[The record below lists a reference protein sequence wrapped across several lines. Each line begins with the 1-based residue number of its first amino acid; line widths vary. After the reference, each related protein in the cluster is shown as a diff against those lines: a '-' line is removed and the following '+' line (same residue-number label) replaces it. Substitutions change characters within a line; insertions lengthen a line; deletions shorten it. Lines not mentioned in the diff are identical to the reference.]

1 MGRTRQK
8 TSQASPTTKARP
20 CRRAWLQLKGR
31 LAPSSPGKHPNR
43 APLVSL
49 AEPRG
54 KPQARAGSPSL
65 PGSFLHSPI
74 PRHVPCLAFHATRS
88 DSYLLSTHCL
98 HRITARSTA
107 GRNGPHSGK
116 TKRTATGAK
125 DEPRRGVSCL
135 RRGGLER
142 SPHPH
147 VAGRGSP
154 REEMAP
160 RGAPGPASPESAS
173 DRAGREK
180 VRSRH
185 CRTTARSSA
194 PRNATPTPVPGR
206 MASAGTE
213 PPRGPD
219 WAVTGSRFPALRP
232 WPATLF
238 QRDSHG
244 ARGPSVSGP
253 ASPLCQT
260 PAPPAAPR
268 GTGQCREDRPGPSP
282 HRPHPPDSGKA
293 VTWRAG
299 GGEDTTP
306 RRKMRRRTVASGPG
320 RFGKFGRLVPHW
332 VTAVR
337 CARAP
342 GHSRPI
348 TPPLLTLPSRAG
360 RQRRRRA
367 HGASRLS
374 LREGARVVT

>member
-1 MGRTRQK
+1 MEPDKKPPRHRPQPKPDRADVRGCSSREDWLRVHPE
-8 TSQASPTTKARP
+8 SIRIEPRWFHWLSPEENPKLEPGAP
-20 CRRAWLQLKGR
+20 AYLALSSHSHPAPRAMPSIPRDPIR
-31 LAPSSPGKHPNR
+31 LIFIKHP
-43 APLVSL
+43 
-49 AEPRG
+49 
-54 KPQARAGSPSL
+54 
-65 PGSFLHSPI
+65 
-74 PRHVPCLAFHATRS
+74 
-88 DSYLLSTHCL
+88 LSTPHHGKKHC
-98 HRITARSTA
+98 RKKW
-107 GRNGPHSGK
+107 PHSGK
-116 TKRTATGAK
+116 TKRTAAGTK

-147 VAGRGSP
+147 VAGRDSP

-160 RGAPGPASPESAS
+160 RGAPGPASPDSAS

-194 PRNATPTPVPGR
+194 PRSATPTPVPGR

-232 WPATLF
+232 WPATLS
-238 QRDSHG
+238 QRDSHSV
-244 ARGPSVSGP
+244 RGPSVSGP

-342 GHSRPI
+342 GPSRPI

-367 HGASRLS
+367 HEASRLS